1 MGYRMDFYGT
11 TICYSIFANTWYG
24 DSPWSGDNICGANG
38 QSFGLFPF
46 DQNIDL
52 IENGLTIGDAWDGRS
67 RHCEGGNRT
76 DNIWVGDG
84 GGHRDYDGYVK
95 VELRRRPLSGSGGL
109 YVGAGCTVGG
119 AILDGIDTPVDA
131 IFSEIKVGYDD
142 SDDQVCGQYHEF
154 DEILT
159 GCSTAYDTTVNAT
172 SSNAADIAALQNTIS
187 TLQATVRDMTDTLDG
202 MGSQG
207 GMSPH
212 AQSVPVGVDSH
223 GASRGVWIVS
233 GTELA
238 ILALLAVNIVICM
251 AMSIAYMRS
260 RSGAR
265 NAYKMVS
272 VGTESEIENQ

>member
-95 VELRRRPLSGSGGL
+95 VEVRRRPSSGSGGL
-109 YVGAGCTVGG
+109 YVGASCTVGG

-142 SDDQVCGQYHEF
+142 SDDQAVAAYSLPADVTAETWTIALSGKDLLIVALCAVTVLLVTFICVSSRMTGAQRKYRVVSMAGDSEMEEF
-154 DEILT
+154 
-159 GCSTAYDTTVNAT
+159 
-172 SSNAADIAALQNTIS
+172 Q
-187 TLQATVRDMTDTLDG
+187 
-202 MGSQG
+202 
-207 GMSPH
+207 
-212 AQSVPVGVDSH
+212 
-223 GASRGVWIVS
+223 
-233 GTELA
+233 
-238 ILALLAVNIVICM
+238 
-251 AMSIAYMRS
+251 
-260 RSGAR
+260 
-265 NAYKMVS
+265 K
-272 VGTESEIENQ
+272 

>member
-1 MGYRMDFYGT
+1 MSN
-11 TICYSIFANTWYG
+11 TIFC
-24 DSPWSGDNICGANG
+24 
-38 QSFGLFPF
+38 
-46 DQNIDL
+46 
-52 IENGLTIGDAWDGRS
+52 
-67 RHCEGGNRT
+67 
-76 DNIWVGDG
+76 
-84 GGHRDYDGYVK
+84 
-95 VELRRRPLSGSGGL
+95 
-109 YVGAGCTVGG
+109 
-119 AILDGIDTPVDA
+119 ILA
-131 IFSEIKVGYDD
+131 
-142 SDDQVCGQYHEF
+142 VCGQYHEF

-187 TLQATVRDMTDTLDG
+187 TLQATVRDMTDTLD
-202 MGSQG
+202 

>member
-1 MGYRMDFYGT
+1 M
-11 TICYSIFANTWYG
+11 
-24 DSPWSGDNICGANG
+24 
-38 QSFGLFPF
+38 
-46 DQNIDL
+46 
-52 IENGLTIGDAWDGRS
+52 
-67 RHCEGGNRT
+67 
-76 DNIWVGDG
+76 
-84 GGHRDYDGYVK
+84 K
-95 VELRRRPLSGSGGL
+95 
-109 YVGAGCTVGG
+109 
-119 AILDGIDTPVDA
+119 
-131 IFSEIKVGYDD
+131 
-142 SDDQVCGQYHEF
+142 
-154 DEILT
+154 
-159 GCSTAYDTTVNAT
+159 
-172 SSNAADIAALQNTIS
+172 
-187 TLQATVRDMTDTLDG
+187 DTLDG
-202 MGSQG
+202 MGSQGMGSGGGGFQGVLPGDGMSPGG